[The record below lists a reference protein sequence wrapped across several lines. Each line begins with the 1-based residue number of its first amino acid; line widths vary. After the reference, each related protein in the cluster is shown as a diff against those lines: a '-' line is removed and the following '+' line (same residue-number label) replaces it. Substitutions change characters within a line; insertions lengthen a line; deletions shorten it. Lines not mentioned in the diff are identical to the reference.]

1 MRGLLAWLALAGML
15 LGGALLLQG
24 ASAPGWDWQPALALS
39 QPWRAWTA
47 AWVHW
52 SPSHLAM
59 NAAGLA
65 VMGLLGWRASAM
77 PRDALA
83 WATAWPLTHLGLLA
97 QPGLLHYGGLSGVLH
112 AGAAILAWRLVSSG
126 RGRQRAVG
134 ALLAG
139 GLLLKLFSE
148 TPWRA
153 ATVNVPGWD
162 FAVAPLAH
170 STGALSGLLC
180 ILVLDRLAARRMRPM
195 EPTST

>member
-1 MRGLLAWLALAGML
+1 VRGVLAWLALAGVL

-24 ASAPGWDWQPALALS
+24 APSAAWDWQPALARS

-52 SPSHLAM
+52 SPSHLTM

-65 VMGLLGWRASAM
+65 AMGLLGWRATVK

-83 WATAWPLTHLGLLA
+83 WAAAWPLTHLGLLA
-97 QPGLLHYGGLSGVLH
+97 QPSLLHYGGLSGVLH
-112 AGAAILAWRLVSSG
+112 AGAAIVAWRLLRNG

-139 GLLLKLFSE
+139 GLLLKLLSE

-153 ATVNVPGWD
+153 ATLAVPGWD

-170 STGALSGLLC
+170 STGALAGLVC
-180 ILVLDRLAARRMRPM
+180 ILALDGLACRRVRPV
-195 EPTST
+195 EPTSS